1 MNALKKI
8 TNCRECGGD
17 SLTWQAVST
26 NKTGIAEGRLCTQDV
41 GCTFV
46 LGCDDCSET
55 LALLSADHIAS
66 ILPAGQ
72 SAYQF
77 QTGAYEVEL
86 GPERWAKVHAV
97 FDSHNQSESMG
108 CECPVEPDEFRCE
121 GSDLN
126 GLVSEILI
134 ELDLA
139 RPE

>member
-17 SLTWQAVST
+17 SLTWQAVSN
-26 NKTGIAEGRLCTQDV
+26 NKSGVAEGRLRTQDV

-72 SAYQF
+72 SAYLF

-86 GPERWAKVHAV
+86 GQERWTKVHAV
-97 FDSHNQSESMG
+97 FDRYKLTEEMG
-108 CECPVEPDEFRCE
+108 GGDI
-121 GSDLN
+121 N